1 MDKTSKLTFIGL
13 IGINAIVATLV
24 IIYTSLPSINSKMFS
39 KQELAI
45 PVVLAY
51 NESQQNRSSAVY
63 IGDGYFLT
71 ASHILG
77 RDQKQVVLE
86 TNLEQRLVADVLW
99 SAREYDISL
108 LYTEHYDSVEIASYS
123 IDCSPL
129 EIGDELRFIGNPV
142 NATFITLWGR
152 VSSFETSVDNMWR
165 RIIPVDA
172 SIVPGMS
179 GGAAVD
185 EDNRLRG
192 INVGTL
198 RAVVGMTPMGP
209 DASFTGISYIV
220 EAEDICFLMGK
231 T

>member
-1 MDKTSKLTFIGL
+1 MNIRFYYALYFVSIIAIA
-13 IGINAIVATLV
+13 IGIWFLATV
-24 IIYTSLPSINSKMFS
+24 EEKHSEI
-39 KQELAI
+39 AI

-99 SAREYDISL
+99 TAREYDISL
-108 LYTEHYDSVEIASYS
+108 LYTEHYDSVAIDSYS

-129 EIGDELRFIGNPV
+129 EIGDELRFIGNPA